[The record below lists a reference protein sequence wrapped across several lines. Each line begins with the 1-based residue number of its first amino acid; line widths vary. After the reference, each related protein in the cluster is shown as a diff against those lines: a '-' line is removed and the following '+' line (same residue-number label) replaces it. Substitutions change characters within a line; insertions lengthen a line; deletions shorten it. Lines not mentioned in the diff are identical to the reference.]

1 MCSAFA
7 KLYPLIPQK
16 KPTFMWKCFLLNCPK
31 IGILHASVE
40 NSPEMGLLG
49 VLSERQTRASSTES

>member
-7 KLYPLIPQK
+7 KLYPPTPPK
-16 KPTFMWKCFLLNCPK
+16 KPTFMWKCFYSPK
-31 IGILHASVE
+31 IGILSHPSGE
-40 NSPEMGLLG
+40 DSPEKGLLD